1 MFLPH
6 PRNFEPSDTL
16 PQFHHKLFYPPPTN
30 PGMALIEIRERKLYR
45 DVLGYDT
52 FEMYCKERW
61 DFKRAHAYR
70 LIDSAIVLENVSPI
84 GDIKPTSES
93 QARPLTK
100 LEPEQQKE
108 AWQKVIDIAP
118 QGKITARLVSKVV
131 SEVKKETIKKEVD
144 KKSKKAR
151 VVPKDML
158 VDEEFKRAFD
168 AFYWEVQRARLEN
181 WKTTSK
187 EASLRFL
194 NLIQDLIEVK

>member
-1 MFLPH
+1 M
-6 PRNFEPSDTL
+6 
-16 PQFHHKLFYPPPTN
+16 
-30 PGMALIEIRERKLYR
+30 EIKHRELYR

-52 FEMYCKERW
+52 FEAYCKERW
-61 DFKRAHAYR
+61 DMSKMHAYR
-70 LIDSAIVLENVSPI
+70 LMNSMVVRENLKSNQLVTLPF
-84 GDIKPTSES
+84 TES

-118 QGKITARLVSKVV
+118 QGKITARLVSRVV
-131 SEVKKETIKKEVD
+131 SEVKKETTKKEVE
-144 KKSKKAR
+144 KKSKKAKI
-151 VVPKDML
+151 VPKDML

-168 AFYWEVQRARLEN
+168 AFYREVQRARLEN